1 MMAFWPN
8 YYSSSPVLRCAVCLV
23 LAYSLGMTTPSASAV
38 EFVPVREYRNAEDS
52 PFADFGV
59 KGSAL
64 IVEDFEDR
72 QNPAP
77 GLKISS
83 LNASVVRPGFSVP
96 SDSADKAKPGNAY
109 EVISGGACA
118 TSFPPQCP
126 STATLE
132 FDESAL
138 AQLPSYV
145 GFVWTDAVRRS
156 EEDIHPW
163 IGIELTNGLGEV
175 ASHRI
180 FDFPVGSTL
189 ESSSDDDTLF
199 SFVDPAGI
207 QSVEI
212 TVMSNGFP
220 GTGRLALDHIQYGVA
235 TLPGDLNRD
244 GVCLL
249 YTSPSPRDS

>member
-1 MMAFWPN
+1 MAFWPN
-8 YYSSSPVLRCAVCLV
+8 CFSSRTALRCVAHLV
-23 LAYSLGMTTPSASAV
+23 LAHCIAVLPNFAWAV

-59 KGSAL
+59 EGSAL

-83 LNASVVRPGFSVP
+83 LQASVVRPGFSVP
-96 SDSADKAKPGNAY
+96 SDAIDEGKPGNAY

-118 TSFPPQCP
+118 ASFPPQCP

-138 AQLPSYV
+138 TQLPSYV

-156 EEDIHPW
+156 EEDVHPW
-163 IGIELTNGLGEV
+163 IGIELTNGLDEV
-175 ASHRI
+175 VSHRI

-189 ESSSDDDTLF
+189 KSSSDDDTLF
-199 SFVDPAGI
+199 SF
-207 QSVEI
+207 
-212 TVMSNGFP
+212 
-220 GTGRLALDHIQYGVA
+220 
-235 TLPGDLNRD
+235 
-244 GVCLL
+244 CLL